1 MEVSETNWMDVL
13 LLDLKNRINT
23 MVKFLMIMLFKMIF
37 LKMVKKIF
45 KMSQMVALENDT
57 W

>member
-1 MEVSETNWMDVL
+1 MEVSETKWMDVL